1 MGLLERFQDKL
12 IALKA
17 EGRMRLKHQLEGEK
31 APVLTEAQVAA
42 GHPKVSVE
50 SDFQGL
56 SYGARVST
64 KFGWLWMSLA
74 TAFFVLMLY
83 SVAQGVVRINGRL
96 VTTPEW
102 WHYLQMTA
110 IYVPFLLI
118 GFAFTMARYRVTLT
132 DGQITVRWRI
142 IPFLG
147 WTWSLAV
154 GDQVRVKLAF
164 DGTEINGKPVPAVVM
179 ASGGK
184 EISFGSMLKDDV
196 KEYLAGAI
204 QHYYGVPE
212 EVNPSVTPDLPPGP
226 PDLQA

>member
-17 EGRMRLKHQLEGEK
+17 QGRMRLKHQLEGEK

-42 GHPKVSVE
+42 GHPRVSVE
-50 SDFQGL
+50 SGFQGL
-56 SYGARVST
+56 SYGARVT
-64 KFGWLWMSLA
+64 TAFGWVWMTLVTAAFVVMFYA
-74 TAFFVLMLY
+74 TAN
-83 SVAQGVVRINGRL
+83 GTVRINGRL
-96 VTTPEW
+96 VTEPAW
-102 WHYLQMTA
+102 WHYLELTA
-110 IYVPFLLI
+110 LCVPFLLV
-118 GFAFTMARYRVTLT
+118 GCALTMSRYRVTLT
-132 DGQITVRWRI
+132 DDQIVIRWRV

-147 WTWSLAV
+147 WTWRLAV
-154 GDQVRVKLAF
+154 GDQVSVRLAY

-212 EVNPSVTPDLPPGP
+212 EVNPSVPPDLPPES
-226 PDLQA
+226 PDRQG

>member
-42 GHPKVSVE
+42 GHPKVSVQ

-83 SVAQGVVRINGRL
+83 SVAQGIVRINGRL
-96 VTTPEW
+96 VTAPEW
-102 WHYLQMTA
+102 WHYLQLTA
-110 IYVPFLLI
+110 LYVPFLLI
-118 GFAFTMARYRVTLT
+118 GFAFTVSRYRVTLT
-132 DGQITVRWRI
+132 DDQITVRWRI
-142 IPFLG
+142 IPFIG

-154 GDQVRVKLAF
+154 GDRVAVKLAY

-204 QHYYGVPE
+204 QHYYGLPNEPFVEPPE
-212 EVNPSVTPDLPPGP
+212 AGR
-226 PDLQA
+226 

>member
-17 EGRMRLKHQLEGEK
+17 QGRMRLKHQFEGEK
-31 APVLTEAQVAA
+31 APVLTDAQVAA

-96 VTTPEW
+96 VTAPEW
-102 WHYLQMTA
+102 WHYLQLTA
-110 IYVPFLLI
+110 LYVPFLLI
-118 GFAFTMARYRVTLT
+118 GFAFTMSRYRVTLT
-132 DGQITVRWRI
+132 DDRITIRWRI
-142 IPFLG
+142 IPFVG
-147 WTWSLAV
+147 WTWGLAV
-154 GDQVRVKLAF
+154 GDQVTVKLAYN
-164 DGTEINGKPVPAVVM
+164 GTEINGKPVPAVVVT
-179 ASGGK
+179 SQGG
-184 EISFGSMLKDDV
+184 ETSFGCMLKDDI

-204 QHYYGVPE
+204 QHYYGVPA
-212 EVNPSVTPDLPPGP
+212 EVDSVVPLDVPPGLN
-226 PDLQA
+226 DRQA

>member
-1 MGLLERFQDKL
+1 
-12 IALKA
+12 
-17 EGRMRLKHQLEGEK
+17 MRLKHQLEGEK

-50 SDFQGL
+50 SDFRGL

-83 SVAQGVVRINGRL
+83 SVAQGIVRINGRL
-96 VTTPEW
+96 VTAPEW
-102 WHYLQMTA
+102 WHYLQLTA
-110 IYVPFLLI
+110 LYVPFLLI
-118 GFAFTMARYRVTLT
+118 GFAFTVSRYRVTLT
-132 DGQITVRWRI
+132 DDQITVRWRI
-142 IPFLG
+142 VPFIG

-154 GDQVRVKLAF
+154 GDRVAVKLAY

-212 EVNPSVTPDLPPGP
+212 EVNPSVPPDLPPGP